1 MTADKR
7 AGTRNAYY
15 RERREKQKAALA
27 AAEAAQAPIAGGK
40 LTETI
45 LVRLSQRAIAEID
58 KRRKDGLFELSRSEF
73 MRKAVEA
80 YLTRG
85 R

>member
-15 RERREKQKAALA
+15 RKRRQKQKAVHEL
-27 AAEAAQAPIAGGK
+27 EGMREEDYAGGK

-45 LVRLSQRAIAEID
+45 LVRLSQRAVGEID
-58 KRRKDGLFELSRSEF
+58 KQRKDGLFELSRSEF
-73 MRKAVEA
+73 MRNAVEA

-85 R
+85 K

>member
-15 RERREKQKAALA
+15 RERRQKQKAAL
-27 AAEAAQAPIAGGK
+27 EAAKPPDGGK

-45 LVRLSQRAIAEID
+45 LVRVSQRAVFEVD
-58 KRRKDGLFELSRSEF
+58 KARRGGLFERSRSEF
-73 MRKAVEA
+73 MRDALDH
-80 YLTRG
+80 YLRSFQ
-85 R
+85 